1 MMSSKIKSR
10 SMSKE
15 IEVKDYLHSL
25 TYVIAMGRASAHDS
39 NGVEVLSI
47 EISADDGDVL
57 PDGTMLA
64 LLKDEIIH
72 RQFPGYWMSLFI
84 QGKSTAGL
92 F

>member
-1 MMSSKIKSR
+1 
-10 SMSKE
+10 MSKE
-15 IEVKDYLHSL
+15 INVKDYLSSL
-25 TYVIAMGRASAHDS
+25 TFVTARGRASAHDS
-39 NGVEVLSI
+39 HGVEVASI

-57 PDGTMLA
+57 PDGTMLD